1 MLDGGFTTVL
11 SALIKHDVFTAGDD
25 AGDDRDNDL
34 RAENC
39 EDEIMVIVITTMM
52 IMLMTTMMLT
62 VMIFGSKVR
71 IHLPESSF
79 AKTSFH
85 PSILLKPVI
94 SLPGN

>member
-1 MLDGGFTTVL
+1 MVL
-11 SALIKHDVFTAGDD
+11 SALVKHDVCTAGDD
-25 AGDDRDNDL
+25 EGDDKEDNDL

-62 VMIFGSKVR
+62 VIFGSKVR